1 MLTRFLDYYPFVSFG
16 VLLMMFIILTIRHTR
31 IVKKLR
37 KLLAEAMQ
45 QLKRTLIV
53 AKDLASLNDT
63 IIDQLEEDEAII
75 SELLDQNKC
84 SKTCTKKQKTKKKK

>member
-1 MLTRFLDYYPFVSFG
+1 MLTRFLDYYPFISFG
-16 VLLMMFIILTIRHTR
+16 VLLIMFIILTIHHTR

-84 SKTCTKKQKTKKKK
+84 SKTCAKKQKTKKKK